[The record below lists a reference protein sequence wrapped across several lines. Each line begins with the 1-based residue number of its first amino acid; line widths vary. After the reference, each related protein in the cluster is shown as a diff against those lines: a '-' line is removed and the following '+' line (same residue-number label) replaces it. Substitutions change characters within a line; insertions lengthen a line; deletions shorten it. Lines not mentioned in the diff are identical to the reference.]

1 MKYISNAN
9 KPKTVEIR
17 FTKEEL
23 RKYEE
28 SYEVDEHTKMA
39 IQALEEVQ
47 QYREI
52 GTLEECRTAREK
64 QIPMKPDASIKSGI
78 GENMENRYL
87 SKAKRISDGE
97 WVVWNIFSGLYGVD
111 IDKSTI
117 CQCTGLKDKNG
128 KLIWENDII
137 NNKCGKA
144 VVVCDKAG
152 WQIEW
157 IKDIIWRKD
166 LYFWV
171 NERQCE
177 VIGNKI
183 DNPELLESE
192 VGNDK

>member
-1 MKYISNAN
+1 
-9 KPKTVEIR
+9 
-17 FTKEEL
+17 
-23 RKYEE
+23 
-28 SYEVDEHTKMA
+28 
-39 IQALEEVQ
+39 
-47 QYREI
+47 
-52 GTLEECRTAREK
+52 
-64 QIPMKPDASIKSGI
+64 
-78 GENMENRYL
+78 MENRFL
-87 SKAKRISDGE
+87 FKAKRLGWREFPEKEQWITGYYVLGFNEYEQPVHLIFEPTSMFFSHGETDGWIE
-97 WVVWNIFSGLYGVD
+97 
-111 IDKSTI
+111 IDPSTI
-117 CQCTGLKDKNG
+117 CRCTGLNDKNG
-128 KLIWENDII
+128 NLIWENDII